1 MLHCNAQTVLGV
13 TRSLDCLASDRT
25 APRCAGWT
33 GRTTMVAKWSG
44 ASSSRSCGG
53 FCPRLAHA
61 HAHAP
66 APAPAHGR
74 ARDHDLSPCPSRA
87 HAPSRSLDLCL
98 GPDHD
103 HDHDPDPDPGRD
115 LCLGLG
121 HDLDPGLDPGLSL
134 APFHALGSRTPFAA
148 SRRRLGLDCDL
159 WKNGIVTI
167 CALKQKM
174 KKQGPTKPVVPNR
187 CLRVL
192 GNTVFFLIM
201 KSQQTFIPQ
210 KYEHQPTLSC
220 LLNKLLN

>member
-1 MLHCNAQTVLGV
+1 MLHCNTQTVLGV

-33 GRTTMVAKWSG
+33 GRTTTVAKWSG

-61 HAHAP
+61 HGRAHGHAH
-66 APAPAHGR
+66 AHGR

-103 HDHDPDPDPGRD
+103 RDRDHDPDPDLCLC

-121 HDLDPGLDPGLSL
+121 LDLDLGLDPGLSL
-134 APFHALGSRTPFAA
+134 APFHALGFRTPFAA
-148 SRRRLGLDCDL
+148 SRLHLGLDCDL

-167 CALKQKM
+167 CALKNEKA
-174 KKQGPTKPVVPNR
+174 G
-187 CLRVL
+187 
-192 GNTVFFLIM
+192 
-201 KSQQTFIPQ
+201 SD
-210 KYEHQPTLSC
+210 
-220 LLNKLLN
+220 